1 MITGWCASRLPHT
14 MTLMA
19 EGRLTA
25 RETEVLRLIARGYSY
40 AQAAGRLGL
49 SPHTVAS
56 HIKKIYRKLG
66 VHSSGAAV
74 LQATRLGIIE

>member
-1 MITGWCASRLPHT
+1 MVRFSAAAYDELS
-14 MTLMA
+14 MA
-19 EGRLTA
+19 EVRLTT
-25 RETEVLRLIARGYSY
+25 REIDVLRLIARGYSY
-40 AQAAGRLGL
+40 ARAAQRLGV

-56 HIKKIYRKLG
+56 HIKKMYRKLG